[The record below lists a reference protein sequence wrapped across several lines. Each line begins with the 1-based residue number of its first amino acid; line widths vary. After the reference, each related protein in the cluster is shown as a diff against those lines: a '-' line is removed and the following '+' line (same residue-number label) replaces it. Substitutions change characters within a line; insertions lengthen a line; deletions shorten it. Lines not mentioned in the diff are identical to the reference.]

1 MAPSNPHDAFS
12 LRYNFGSEETET
24 PPAALDSPPSNP
36 RGGKTLVVDQ
46 FNSNCF
52 QRPSAAL
59 KEAGP
64 NDQVFVRPGMYE
76 DRIFVSNSSIQ
87 LIGAGRD
94 HVQIFNRR
102 SGTLYLQ
109 QVQSGRIEGITFR
122 YLGSDQ
128 HSPINILDST
138 CLIKEC
144 RAMEGILS
152 GIVIYGSQ
160 CRPNLSN
167 NEVCRNRESGI
178 FSFSGAQP
186 YLSKNRCFGNYH
198 FGIAVRDDGSCP
210 DIVQN
215 ICEKNL
221 LSGILLFHSA
231 KALVLNNQC
240 QNNVHWG
247 LVTTPECETSPDHHQ
262 LITANVLTPNPRGS
276 MIVTTTPLAEIGR

>member
-1 MAPSNPHDAFS
+1 MTHKNPNDAFS
-12 LRYNFGSEETET
+12 FPNGIGSEEAKIS
-24 PPAALDSPPSNP
+24 PVPLDSPPPNP
-36 RGGKTLVVDQ
+36 MGGNTLVVDSSNPQ
-46 FNSNCF
+46 FYS
-52 QRPSAAL
+52 RPSAAL
-59 KEAGP
+59 KEAAP
-64 NDQVFVRPGMYE
+64 NDQVFVRAGIYE
-76 DRIFVSNSSIQ
+76 DRIFFVDGSIQ

-138 CLIKEC
+138 CTIKGC

-160 CRPNLSN
+160 CRPTLLE

-178 FSFSGAQP
+178 FSFAGAQP
-186 YLSKNRCFGNYH
+186 YLTKNRCFGNYH
-198 FGIAVRDDGSCP
+198 FGIAVRDDGTRP

-215 ICEKNL
+215 ICTQNL
-221 LSGILLFHSA
+221 LSGILLFYSA
-231 KALVLNNQC
+231 KALLLNNRC
-240 QNNVHWG
+240 QDNAHWG
-247 LVTTPECETSPDHHQ
+247 LVTTPECQTSPDRDQ
-262 LITANVLTPNPRGS
+262 LSEANILTSNPRGS
-276 MIVTTTPLAEIGR
+276 MVVTTEPLAEIGR

>member
-1 MAPSNPHDAFS
+1 MTHPLSHDAFS
-12 LRYNFGSEETET
+12 LPENFGSEENET
-24 PPAALDSPPSNP
+24 VPAVLDSPPPNPAGGNTLIVDPSNP
-36 RGGKTLVVDQ
+36 Q
-46 FNSNCF
+46 SFP
-52 QRPSAAL
+52 RPSAAL

-64 NDQVFVRPGMYE
+64 DDLVFVRSGIYE
-76 DRIFVSNSSIQ
+76 DRIFFANASIQ
-87 LIGAGRD
+87 LIGAGRNV
-94 HVQIFNRR
+94 VQIFNRR

-138 CLIKEC
+138 CVIKEC

-160 CRPNLSN
+160 CRPNLTN

-186 YLSKNRCFGNYH
+186 YLTKNRCFENYH
-198 FGIAVRDDGSCP
+198 FGIAVRDDGTRP
-210 DIVQN
+210 DIVHN

-231 KALVLNNQC
+231 QALVLNNQC
-240 QNNVHWG
+240 LNNSHWG
-247 LVTTPECETSPDHHQ
+247 LVTTPECQTSPDHEQ
-262 LITANVLTPNPRGS
+262 LVEANILTPNPRGP
-276 MIVTTTPLAEIGR
+276 MIVTTTPLADIGR